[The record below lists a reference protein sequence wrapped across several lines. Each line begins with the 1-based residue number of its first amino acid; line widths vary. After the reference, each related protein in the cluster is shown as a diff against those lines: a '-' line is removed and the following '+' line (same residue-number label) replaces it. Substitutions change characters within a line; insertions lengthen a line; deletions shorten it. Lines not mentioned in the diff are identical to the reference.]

1 MASEEV
7 SATSSGLKV
16 LGSEYRQKRSSP
28 PYCAPVPARAEQTM
42 ENTARK
48 RFIAPLPPTIASGR
62 DNSPQPAS
70 GSGAPTP
77 PHPEPGRSRAG
88 AAGFPTKAGDP
99 LHRGR
104 EGPGWP
110 PREYR
115 SESTPGVAPSGSA
128 ARWAGRASPE
138 RDR

>member
-28 PYCAPVPARAEQTM
+28 PYCVPVAAMAEQTM
-42 ENTARK
+42 ENTVRK

-62 DNSPQPAS
+62 NNSPQPAS
-70 GSGAPTP
+70 GSRAPTP
-77 PHPEPGRSRAG
+77 PNSESGRSRGG
-88 AAGFPTKAGDP
+88 AAGFPTRAEDP
-99 LHRGR
+99 PHRGR

-115 SESTPGVAPSGSA
+115 SESTPGVAP
-128 ARWAGRASPE
+128 
-138 RDR
+138 